1 MRVSARERFER
12 TRATLLRPDDL
23 SRTLDRLCD
32 EGRLSPD
39 RAQLIRE
46 QLPHALSDSAYIL
59 RHLGA
64 HLTLGV
70 IFAFDMIPLPLG
82 TVSRVLW
89 VLANRAYEATR
100 GSADRAEIHSFRV
113 MLVAA
118 IPWLGYGA
126 YLLPL
131 RSESVELTWLLAH
144 HVSFQL
150 HGTSFEEFIAA
161 KPRMVRRAGSWL
173 IPDISER
180 ATRGG

>member
-1 MRVSARERFER
+1 
-12 TRATLLRPDDL
+12 
-23 SRTLDRLCD
+23 
-32 EGRLSPD
+32 
-39 RAQLIRE
+39 
-46 QLPHALSDSAYIL
+46 
-59 RHLGA
+59 
-64 HLTLGV
+64 
-70 IFAFDMIPLPLG
+70 
-82 TVSRVLW
+82 
-89 VLANRAYEATR
+89 
-100 GSADRAEIHSFRV
+100 

-180 ATRGG
+180 AARGG